1 MADHVREQIRDRI
14 VSNCTGLATT
24 GSRIFGSR
32 IYPLDTAEL
41 PGLLI
46 YTTAEQSEPIR
57 LGPNRLLQRTLT
69 LIVQGY
75 CESNSDFDGTVDEIC
90 KEVEVALASDRTVN
104 GLAKD
109 LYIASTDISYDSGGN
124 KPIGYVTMGFMID
137 YYTLAQNPDVAK

>member
-90 KEVEVALASDRTVN
+90 KEVEIALASDRTVN

-109 LYIASTDISYDSGGN
+109 LYIASTDISYDSGGS